1 MYLSKSYLSES
12 RLHAYI
18 EQYKYVNEGD
28 KVLEIGNGGGVFK
41 ALAGKISNYSVID
54 IDASTEPDY
63 VGDITKW
70 DCVKQFQDKFDL
82 IFCCQ
87 VLEHIPFL
95 EAKAALANILK
106 LNSKIVVV
114 SIPDNRKAVR
124 FKMVFRNANFERV
137 YSIPFSGIDRNIS
150 NNKEHHWEL
159 WHKNK
164 NDIMRMFDSNETH
177 VLLNNYRLF
186 ERHYQHFFVLER
198 K

>member
-18 EQYKYVNEGD
+18 EQYKYVNENS

-41 ALAGKISNYSVID
+41 ALAEKICSHTVID
-54 IDASTEPDY
+54 IDKSTEPDY
-63 VGDITKW
+63 VGDITNW
-70 DCVKQFQDKFDL
+70 DSIKQFQDKFDL

-87 VLEHIPFL
+87 VLEHIPFC
-95 EAKAALANILK
+95 EAKTALANILK
-106 LNSKIVVV
+106 LNSKNVIV

-124 FKMVFRNANFERV
+124 FKVVFRNAGFERV
-137 YSIPFSGIDRNIS
+137 YSVPFSGIDRNLT

-159 WHKNK
+159 WHKNRK
-164 NDIMRMFDSNETH
+164 DIMRMFASNDTH
-177 VLLNNYRLF
+177 VLLKNYRLF
-186 ERHYQHFFVLER
+186 ERHYQHFFILER